1 MRVGHPKRRRIKQR
15 LPGMLTHPDFAN
27 RWQAMMEGGNL
38 SGDCLGDLG
47 LRSGADRFK
56 MPPDRRPIIAV
67 HIHLGSFRL
76 VPQGE

>member
-1 MRVGHPKRRRIKQR
+1 
-15 LPGMLTHPDFAN
+15 
-27 RWQAMMEGGNL
+27 MMEGGNL